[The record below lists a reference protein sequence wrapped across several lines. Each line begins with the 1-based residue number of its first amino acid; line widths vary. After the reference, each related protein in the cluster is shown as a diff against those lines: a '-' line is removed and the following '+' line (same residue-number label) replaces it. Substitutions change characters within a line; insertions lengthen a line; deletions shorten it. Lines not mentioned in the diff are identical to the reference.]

1 MTSSP
6 DARHAQVF
14 ERWVLIAT
22 ILASSMAFIDGS
34 ALNVVLPRLQTA
46 FGASGTQVFWIVSAY
61 NLFLAA
67 LILVGGSLGD
77 HYGRNRIYSYGIGLF
92 TVASVVSG
100 LAPSADILILARAV
114 QGVGGALMIPGSLAI
129 LTASF
134 PPERRGIAVGTWSTF
149 TTAASLLGPVLGGW
163 LASQGLWRVV
173 FFINLPL
180 ALIALYALR
189 FVPET
194 RDEHASKRLDS
205 PGTILATLGLAGLT
219 YGFIQGSSDG
229 YGQPPIVAALLG
241 GVIALIAF
249 VVVEARSAHP
259 MVPLGLFKSRTF
271 SGTNALTL
279 LLYAALAA
287 FSFFLPLNLAQV
299 QGYDEGVVGLA
310 MLPFTILLIV
320 MSRWAGGLV
329 GRIGP
334 RIPLTVGPAIVGV
347 GFLVFALNGLTRG
360 PSDYWLTFF
369 PGALLI
375 GLGMGITVAPLT
387 TAVMSSAPSGATGI
401 ASGINNA
408 VARTGGALAVAVLGG
423 VALLIF
429 TGSLQ
434 TRTTSMAM
442 PAQTQTVLMRDEA
455 PKLAAAQP
463 PDGLS
468 DEQKTQVQQAVKLSF
483 IDAYRT
489 GMIICAV
496 LAWLSALL
504 AFLLIEDH
512 LVLGASE
519 KPAGAT
525 GD

>member
-1 MTSSP
+1 MTSTAAASG
-6 DARHAQVF
+6 DSRAF

-46 FGASGTQVFWIVSAY
+46 FDATGTQVFWIVSIY

-67 LILVGGSLGD
+67 LIIVGGSLGD
-77 HYGRNRIYSYGIGLF
+77 HYGRSRIYRYGILLF
-92 TVASVVSG
+92 TAASVVCG
-100 LAPSADILILARAV
+100 LSPSADLLILARAV

-129 LTASF
+129 IAALF
-134 PPERRGIAVGTWSTF
+134 PVERRGVAIGTWSTF

-163 LASQGLWRVV
+163 LANQGLWRAV

-180 ALIALYALR
+180 ALVALYALR

-194 RDEHASKRLDS
+194 RDEHASKRLDW
-205 PGTILATLGLAGLT
+205 PGTILVTVGLAGLT
-219 YGFIQGSSDG
+219 FGFIQGSTDG
-229 YGQPPIVAALLG
+229 YGQPQIVAALAG

-249 VVVEARSAHP
+249 VVVEARSPHP

-271 SGTNALTL
+271 SGTNALTI

-299 QGYDEGVVGLA
+299 QGYSEDLVGLA
-310 MLPFTILLIV
+310 MLPFTILLILL
-320 MSRWAGGLV
+320 SRQAGKLV
-329 GRIGP
+329 ARIGP
-334 RIPLTVGPAIVGV
+334 RIMLTVGPAIVGV
-347 GFLVFALNGLTRG
+347 GLLVFALIGLTRG
-360 PSDYWLTFF
+360 PGDYWLTFF

-387 TAVMSSAPSGATGI
+387 TAVMSSAPSEASGI

-408 VARTGGALAVAVLGG
+408 VSRIGGALAVAILGG
-423 VALLIF
+423 VALIIF

-434 TRTTSMAM
+434 TRTDSMSLPAD
-442 PAQTQTVLMRDEA
+442 AQTTLMRDEA

-463 PDGLS
+463 PASLPDA
-468 DEQKTQVQQAVKLSF
+468 QKSQVQQAVKLSF
-483 IDAYRT
+483 IDAYQT
-489 GMIICAV
+489 SMLACAV

-504 AFLLIEDH
+504 AFLLVEDH
-512 LVLGASE
+512 VIVAQAE
-519 KPAGAT
+519 
-525 GD
+525 